1 MSGPLLAFV
10 TLIYIGVAV
19 SYWMEGRD
27 GMAFVFVGYALANV
41 GLIADGMKS

>member
-19 SYWMEGRD
+19 GYWMDGRN
-27 GMAFVFVGYALANV
+27 GMAVVFAGYALANL
-41 GLIADGMKS
+41 GLIADGMKQ